1 LAIAPEKLRLE
12 LEVSVS
18 DELRMQLLE
27 LDVDTRTAHV
37 WAELEP
43 ALRRDNLTVGILAA
57 AIRAAYAQG
66 YADCLKDEGVT
77 LYADHGYRI
86 EKR

>member
-1 LAIAPEKLRLE
+1 MAVANKLSF
-12 LEVSVS
+12 EVSVEPAPLEALES
-18 DELRMQLLE
+18 LE
-27 LDVDTRTAHV
+27 LDVDLRTAHV
-37 WAELEP
+37 WLELEP
-43 ALRRDNLTVGILAA
+43 ALRKDNLTIDILAA

-66 YADCLKDEGVT
+66 YADCLMDEGVT

>member
-1 LAIAPEKLRLE
+1 MAFVAEKLSFEVSIDPVPLEE
-12 LEVSVS
+12 LEA
-18 DELRMQLLE
+18 LE
-27 LDVDTRTAHV
+27 LDVDLRTSQV
-37 WAELEP
+37 WLELEP
-43 ALRRDNLTVGILAA
+43 ALRNDNLTIGILAA

-66 YADCLKDEGVT
+66 YADCLTDEGVT